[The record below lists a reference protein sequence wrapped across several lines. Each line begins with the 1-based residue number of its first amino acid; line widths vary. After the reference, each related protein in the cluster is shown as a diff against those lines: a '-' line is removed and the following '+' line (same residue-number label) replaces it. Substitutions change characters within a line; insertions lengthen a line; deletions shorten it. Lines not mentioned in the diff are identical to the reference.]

1 MSQNCTHYSFNKEIE
16 IDIFGYIGAFCISLF
31 LIPQVYQT
39 YKLKQCE
46 EISICFVILQTT
58 ASICFIIYGYLI
70 ASIPL
75 IIANSIA
82 LFCSILLLIAK
93 YIYSERSPILNNIL
107 NNSNNSNDYIITVN
121 SPTYIF

>member
-1 MSQNCTHYSFNKEIE
+1 MTNNCTNNFNNEIE
-16 IDIFGYIGAFCISLF
+16 IDLFGYIGAICVSLF

-58 ASICFIIYGYLI
+58 ASICFIIYGYLLR
-70 ASIPL
+70 SLPL

-82 LFCSILLLIAK
+82 LFCSLLLLLAK
-93 YIYSERSPILNNIL
+93 YIFKERKPILNNIF
-107 NNSNNSNDYIITVN
+107 NRNPNQNDYIVTVN
-121 SPTYIF
+121 SPTDLI

>member
-31 LIPQVYQT
+31 LIPQVHQT

-58 ASICFIIYGYLI
+58 TSICVIIDG
-70 ASIPL
+70 
-75 IIANSIA
+75 
-82 LFCSILLLIAK
+82 
-93 YIYSERSPILNNIL
+93 
-107 NNSNNSNDYIITVN
+107 
-121 SPTYIF
+121 